1 MHKLEPALITVPD
14 SLIVTVILESLS
26 ITVKYLEENLLGE
39 ITNCHTGRPLIG
51 VAIST
56 FQTMSQMDLESMT
69 CCDTYR
75 WRALEAAR
83 VSIIGVENVRGGPD
97 GER

>member
-1 MHKLEPALITVPD
+1 MHKLEPALIAVPD
-14 SLIVTVILESLS
+14 SLMVTVILESLS

-56 FQTMSQMDLESMT
+56 FQTMSRMDLESMM
-69 CCDTYR
+69 
-75 WRALEAAR
+75 
-83 VSIIGVENVRGGPD
+83 
-97 GER
+97 